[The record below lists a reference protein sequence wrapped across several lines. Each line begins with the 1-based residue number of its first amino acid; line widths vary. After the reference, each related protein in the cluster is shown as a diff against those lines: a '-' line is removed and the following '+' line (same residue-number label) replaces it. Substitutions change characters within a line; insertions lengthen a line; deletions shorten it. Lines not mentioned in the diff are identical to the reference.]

1 MHMHADPF
9 AEDGR
14 RKLHGQNFAAALL
27 EGAFQR
33 MESALREPSGEIRRP
48 RPVFLKSEHLCLSLP
63 FLALS
68 LNVFVFVLSCLVF
81 VFVKIQIK
89 SKS

>member
-1 MHMHADPF
+1 MMLAHHVYARGMLRGHAAF
-9 AEDGR
+9 WRHA
-14 RKLHGQNFAAALL
+14 QTMAL
-27 EGAFQR
+27 ATTI
-33 MESALREPSGEIRRP
+33 PEIRRP

-63 FLALS
+63 FLVLLLHAFVLS
-68 LNVFVFVLSCLVF
+68 LSCLVF